1 MKVNLKIIFSK
12 LIISLFFLLNSN
24 YIFSSENRIIF
35 KINNN
40 VFTLLDLELRMEY
53 LDFVGSNSFIDE
65 EIVLED
71 FISANL
77 FYEYYKKSKIK
88 VDYVKKL
95 EEIYLNI
102 LDNNTQNNKKSK
114 YQINKTQILEN
125 IKIDFI
131 RKVILENILNSN
143 LSEFNTS
150 KEAIDLLY
158 KFKIKYINFNKSYDN
173 TLKKNIEALNID
185 NFEDFKNYLK
195 QNNINFFFKEKE
207 LNDINK
213 IDNRIRENIL
223 SNNNF
228 FIIEKN
234 NKLSVIFIEKSYETF
249 DGIEV
254 NLFSIKSNKEL
265 DESFINCKN
274 LQNLDNYPNLVN
286 KEYKLNKLNE
296 ELKNN
301 LININDYVKYS
312 SDDEL
317 IYIVLC
323 NIKFDKK
330 ILDNVNLNKVI
341 NSNVEEIENKFI
353 KKYSKIYNLVVTNE

>member
-1 MKVNLKIIFSK
+1 MKVTLKIIFSK

-24 YIFSSENRIIF
+24 YVFSSENRIIF

-143 LSEFNTS
+143 LSEFDTS

-195 QNNINFFFKEKE
+195 QNNFFKRKRA
-207 LNDINK
+207 K
-213 IDNRIRENIL
+213 
-223 SNNNF
+223 
-228 FIIEKN
+228 
-234 NKLSVIFIEKSYETF
+234 
-249 DGIEV
+249 
-254 NLFSIKSNKEL
+254 
-265 DESFINCKN
+265 
-274 LQNLDNYPNLVN
+274 
-286 KEYKLNKLNE
+286 
-296 ELKNN
+296 
-301 LININDYVKYS
+301 
-312 SDDEL
+312 
-317 IYIVLC
+317 
-323 NIKFDKK
+323 
-330 ILDNVNLNKVI
+330 
-341 NSNVEEIENKFI
+341 
-353 KKYSKIYNLVVTNE
+353 